1 MEEGF
6 EILDA
11 HASGLHFGKKWAQ
24 FRLQELIRPVR
35 KAFVV
40 KLFAQVGVVHVGD
53 RSANR
58 LDVVAQ
64 PA

>member
-11 HASGLHFGKKWAQ
+11 HASGLHFGKKRAQ
-24 FRLQELIRPVR
+24 FAFKNSSVR
-35 KAFVV
+35 CKALVV